1 MFRVLCTF
9 PSQYLFTIG
18 HLRVFSLS
26 GWCRSIPTGRL
37 RPRGTQDTAHLPI
50 LAYRTITCYGVAFQ
64 RSSTSNVSLNAVLQP
79 RPYLDKIG
87 LGYSPFARHYL
98 GNHYCFLFLR
108 VLRCFSSPGLPSLR
122 NIKGCPIRKSS
133 VLRLFAPTQSLSQL
147 TTSFIAFKCLGIPHT
162 PFLFSFNILYY
173 GSSRRFAQIKAD
185 FADINTCEN
194 APNTCFVFVKLE

>member
-87 LGYSPFARHYL
+87 LGYSLFARHYL

-122 NIKGCPIRKSS
+122 NIKGCPIRKSCYQ
-133 VLRLFAPTQSLSQL
+133 RLFAPTTSLSQL
-147 TTSFIAFKCLGIPHT
+147 TTSFFAFKCLGIPHI
-162 PFLFSFNILYY
+162 PFLSFFLLFSH
-173 GSSRRFAQIKAD
+173 FA
-185 FADINTCEN
+185 NTRMYPQNSFCY
-194 APNTCFVFVKLE
+194 CVSY